1 MDFLDEIPTTPVRI
15 SRIGR
20 HHALPANFEEV
31 PFEKYLYVENLFQ
44 GFLYTQDDTLLTQ
57 ITQILYDSEKLTP
70 SKAEQV
76 NTFYWVAALKQYFA
90 TQFPH
95 FFQPVDTLEKDGDLL
110 KSTPSLYT
118 RLRDATN
125 AQIRALTGGDIT
137 KEPTIMKMDT
147 IRALTELDAKAEDSD
162 YIRKSQSSNLKSPI

>member
-1 MDFLDEIPTTPVRI
+1 MDFLDEIPTTPVRV

-20 HHALPANFEEV
+20 HRALPANFEEV

-44 GFLYTQDDTLLTQ
+44 GFLHTQDDGLLTQ
-57 ITQILYDSEKLTP
+57 ITQILYDSEKIKPT
-70 SKAEQV
+70 KAEQV
-76 NTFYWVAALKQYFA
+76 NTFYWVVAMKQYFA

-95 FFQPVDTLEKDGDLL
+95 FFQPVDALEKDGDLL

-147 IRALTELDAKAEDSD
+147 IRALTELDALTREAEKFRRQSKAS
-162 YIRKSQSSNLKSPI
+162 